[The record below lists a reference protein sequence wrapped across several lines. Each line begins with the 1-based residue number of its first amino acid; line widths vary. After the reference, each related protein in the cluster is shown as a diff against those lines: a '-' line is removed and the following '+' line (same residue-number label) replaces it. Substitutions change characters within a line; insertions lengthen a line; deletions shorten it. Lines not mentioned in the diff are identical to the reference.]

1 MNEETKTTTT
11 NEEKKTVLWANVP
24 WGVLDQQT
32 EGIQVTGN
40 VDPNYLSLVLAK
52 QLQEKEKELVVLK
65 QELDELK
72 KTTAPVDTSTSD
84 I

>member
-1 MNEETKTTTT
+1 MSEETKTTT